1 MKKSLISGLECAC
14 WRYLMVIV
22 PSFNGVI
29 LYQET
34 KMYII
39 NLKKLL
45 KCKSAATRIENSQA
59 TLKYINGK
67 RKLFVIC

>member
-34 KMYII
+34 KIFYH
-39 NLKKLL
+39 
-45 KCKSAATRIENSQA
+45 
-59 TLKYINGK
+59 
-67 RKLFVIC
+67 